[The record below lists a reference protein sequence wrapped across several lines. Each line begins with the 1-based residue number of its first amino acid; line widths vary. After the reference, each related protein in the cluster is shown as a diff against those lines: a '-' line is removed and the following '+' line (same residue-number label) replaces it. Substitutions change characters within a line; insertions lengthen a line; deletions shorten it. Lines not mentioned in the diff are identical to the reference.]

1 MHKILKSLGCDYT
14 YHDTPVD
21 LRKSNLPKINKI
33 PQKNEGISQTTNV
46 NIKHP
51 ANFCKNL
58 EELKN
63 AMLNFNGCPLK
74 ETALNTVFADGSP
87 DAQVMLIGEAPGAD
101 EDAQGVPFVG
111 QSGQLLNKI
120 FASIGLSRNKI
131 YIANIVPWRPPGNR
145 TPTDA
150 EIAICQPFIERH
162 IELIK
167 PKMLVFL
174 GGVAAKTLL
183 KTNKSITSLRGAL
196 HNYITSDSNI
206 IPCIA
211 TYHPAYLMRSPGQK
225 AQVWSDVL
233 RIKLKLLDFK

>member
-1 MHKILKSLGCDYT
+1 M
-14 YHDTPVD
+14 
-21 LRKSNLPKINKI
+21 
-33 PQKNEGISQTTNV
+33 
-46 NIKHP
+46 
-51 ANFCKNL
+51 
-58 EELKN
+58 
-63 AMLNFNGCPLK
+63 
-74 ETALNTVFADGSP
+74 
-87 DAQVMLIGEAPGAD
+87 
-101 EDAQGVPFVG
+101 
-111 QSGQLLNKI
+111 LNKI